1 MDQPSHNVDP
11 EEADTAEGE
20 VGPAGTIRF
29 REIAPA
35 LEFACWV
42 VVALAPLLRWVN
54 GPAVTDDQFYFQC
67 AIVASAVAGAAGLRL
82 YNWRTGQSQ
91 RE

>member
-1 MDQPSHNVDP
+1 MGPPRRDVDAREGDEP
-11 EEADTAEGE
+11 ECFDGSAE
-20 VGPAGTIRF
+20 TIRF
-29 REIAPA
+29 CDVAPA

-54 GPAVTDDQFYFQC
+54 GVAVTDDQFYIQC
-67 AIVASAVAGAAGLRL
+67 AIAALAVAGAVSLRV
-82 YNWRTGQSQ
+82 YNWRSGQSQ